1 MKDEKDIR
9 REVEATMGLL
19 DELHPVIP
27 PAGLEERVMARL
39 TKEVKPSVSMHRRQ
53 ARIVW
58 IAAAA
63 AIVVAVNVF
72 TLIQWNRKSHE
83 HGNFDQRTDA
93 IEDIR
98 SEYSL
103 DNNLY

>member
-9 REVEATMGLL
+9 LEVEATMGLL
-19 DELHPVIP
+19 DELIPSVP
-27 PAGLEERVMARL
+27 PAGLAERVMARVTAEGRPAVRL
-39 TKEVKPSVSMHRRQ
+39 PRRQ
-53 ARIVW
+53 SRIAWV
-58 IAAAA
+58 AAAA
-63 AIVVAVNVF
+63 AVVLAINVF
-72 TLIQWNRKSHE
+72 TLLRLERKASSSSISVQ
-83 HGNFDQRTDA
+83 GNDP